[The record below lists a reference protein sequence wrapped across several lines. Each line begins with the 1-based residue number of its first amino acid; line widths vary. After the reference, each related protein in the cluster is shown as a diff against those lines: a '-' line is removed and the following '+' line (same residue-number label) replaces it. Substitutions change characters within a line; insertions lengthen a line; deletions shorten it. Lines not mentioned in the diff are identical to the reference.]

1 MHKIQANLSGTRSI
15 ITKDTHLEV
24 IEKYALFKDLIGST
38 GIVDEDTLN
47 RLKLNVRSLL
57 ETEQG
62 NNNDLLDLC
71 LDVIYNTDMKA
82 LGLNNLI
89 KLYKVWENEREKT
102 NPQETTI

>member
-1 MHKIQANLSGTRSI
+1 MCIRDS
-15 ITKDTHLEV
+15 LEV

-62 NNNDLLDLC
+62 NNNELLDLC